1 MFTTLTA
8 LVVGAVFFSAL
19 LRGIA
24 GFGFALAAVPIL
36 SLVLPPFQAV
46 TLAVLMQ
53 VIVGVHDI
61 FSMHSNVHK
70 PTLMR
75 LCLGSLLGTPIGIF
89 ALAALSPDAARI
101 LIAAAVLG
109 GLALLLRYKPTE
121 PRPHHGLALF
131 AGVAS
136 GAFSGLAAM
145 PGPPAV
151 AFYLGAGISA
161 VQTRASLFLFFF
173 VTALIATPGL
183 IIAGGA
189 STQIL
194 ALTVI
199 SIPALALG
207 TKVGTEVFNRL
218 DGDQYRQVAIG
229 VMGLSAIIA
238 GWRGLSGY
246 I

>member
-8 LVVGAVFFSAL
+8 LVVAAVFFSAV
-19 LRGIA
+19 LRGMA

-36 SLVLPPFQAV
+36 SLVLPPLEAV

-53 VIVGVHDI
+53 VVVGLHDI
-61 FSMHSNVHK
+61 FALRRDVHT
-70 PTLMR
+70 PTLSR
-75 LCLGSLLGTPIGIF
+75 LCLGSLLGTPIGVF
-89 ALAALSPDAARI
+89 ALAALSPDAARV
-101 LIAAAVLG
+101 LIAGSVLG

-121 PRPHHGLALF
+121 PRPRHGLALF

-151 AFYLGAGISA
+151 AFYLGAGVNS

-183 IIAGGA
+183 VIAGGA

-207 TKVGTEVFNRL
+207 TKLGTMVFNRL
-218 DGDQYRQVAIG
+218 DGDQYRQIAIT
-229 VMGLSAIIA
+229 VMGISAIIA

-246 I
+246 L